1 MSEKEKRRLQG
12 AKPARA
18 RKGAYAGGSGT
29 RAQRRA
35 AAQRGKFHI
44 EWVRVEEEASAP
56 RDEKRAPRTRAQQR
70 AEERRKRQGKVVL
83 ALAAVIVVLL
93 ALCGWQFAEYKGFQS
108 MRAAVEVDTFFDG
121 TTVEGID
128 VSQMTLEQALAHW
141 EENVESAYSG
151 RFVTLSDGRR
161 VTAAEVGYSSN
172 YADVLA
178 AAYEAGR
185 QGGFEERYTTL
196 SNMENGVEFVVTRTL
211 FTPEGISDYVD
222 ALGDEIDCLPVDPEV
237 TGFDAENYAF
247 TFSEGS
253 AGQLLDRE
261 ALCADLTAAFEAG
274 GGGDVELD
282 VEVTPCVAPTGKYG
296 IIATYTTDAD
306 SSTGAR
312 IHNIRLAMQ
321 TINGTCLQPGEMF
334 SFNEVVGE
342 RTDERGYRRAK
353 AYYGMQDILEYG
365 GGICQVSS
373 TLYAAVQDARL
384 EVNERHEHSRRVY
397 YIPDGRDATVD
408 WGHLDLK
415 FTNNRDEPIYIVCYV
430 DDDWQ
435 CHVAIYGKLED
446 GDYDKSTLG
455 ALS

>member
-1 MSEKEKRRLQG
+1 MSEKETRRV
-12 AKPARA
+12 
-18 RKGAYAGGSGT
+18 RKGAYANGSGS

-35 AAQRGKFHI
+35 AAQRGRLHI
-44 EWVRVEEEASAP
+44 EWIRAEEKDESSSA
-56 RDEKRAPRTRAQQR
+56 KQRAPRSRAQQR

-83 ALAAVIVVLL
+83 ALAAAIVVLL

-108 MRAAVEVDTFFDG
+108 MRAAVEIDTFFDG

-141 EENVESAYSG
+141 QQNVESAYSG
-151 RFVTLSDGRR
+151 RYVTLSDGTR

-172 YADVLA
+172 YADVLK

-185 QGGFEERYTTL
+185 QGGFGDRVDTMST
-196 SNMENGVEFVVTRTL
+196 MENGVEFVVSRTL
-211 FTPEGISDYVD
+211 YTPEGIAEYVD
-222 ALGDEIDCLPVDPEV
+222 ARGDEIDCLPVDPEM
-237 TGFDAENYAF
+237 TGFDAENYEF
-247 TFSEGS
+247 IFSEGS
-253 AGQLLDRE
+253 AGRKLDRE
-261 ALCADLTAAFEAG
+261 ALRADLTSAFENG
-274 GGGDVELD
+274 GGGEVEMH

-296 IIATYTTDAD
+296 IIATYSTDAD
-306 SSTGAR
+306 SSTGSR

-334 SFNEVVGE
+334 SFNGVVGE
-342 RTDERGYRRAK
+342 RTDERGYRQAK

-373 TLYAAVQDARL
+373 TLYAAVQDAHL

-415 FTNNRDEPIYIVCYV
+415 FTNNRDEPIYIGCFV
-430 DDDWQ
+430 DDEWQ
-435 CHVAIYGKLED
+435 CHVAIFGKLEE
-446 GDYDKSTLG
+446 GDYGKSSIGSLT
-455 ALS
+455 